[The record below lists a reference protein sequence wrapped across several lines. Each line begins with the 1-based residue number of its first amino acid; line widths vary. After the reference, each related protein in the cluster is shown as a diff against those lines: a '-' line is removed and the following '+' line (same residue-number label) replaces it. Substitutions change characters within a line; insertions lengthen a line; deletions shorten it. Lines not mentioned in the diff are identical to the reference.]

1 MRAESKRK
9 GKKCF
14 SCTRLLFSSKTGA
27 NHASSI
33 FLLLTMGGGGR
44 GREKQTP
51 ELFEYCRLHLGSEY
65 RHQRAMLVP
74 GSGCHWGLPVVLLFS
89 LQNPRMAWA
98 GMP

>member
-1 MRAESKRK
+1 M
-9 GKKCF
+9 
-14 SCTRLLFSSKTGA
+14 LLLHKAAFLQQNWCKPRFIHISSA
-27 NHASSI
+27 NH
-33 FLLLTMGGGGR
+33 GGGG

-65 RHQRAMLVP
+65 RHQRAMPVP